1 MQDWIETLNFE
12 FLTGEFRCIAIWITT
27 DQPYYQLKFSH
38 YQEIYRN
45 TFFAQDG
52 YRTTLP

>member
-12 FLTGEFRCIAIWITT
+12 FLTGEFGCIAIWITT

-45 TFFAQDG
+45 TS
-52 YRTTLP
+52 LPKMAIR